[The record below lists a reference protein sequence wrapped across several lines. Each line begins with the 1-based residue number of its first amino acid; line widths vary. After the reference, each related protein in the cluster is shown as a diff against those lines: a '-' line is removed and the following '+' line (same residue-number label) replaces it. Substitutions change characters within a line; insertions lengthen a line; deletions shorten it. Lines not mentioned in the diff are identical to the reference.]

1 MIYIDK
7 LKVKYK
13 DFVALDI
20 DRSIKINRGDRVGVI
35 GSNGAGKSTLIK
47 ALIGLIPY
55 EGSFTIDA
63 LPNEISVHLQDNNYQ
78 DSVTVGEIIE
88 LILNKSIKNDVEI
101 NSIID
106 RFNFSHCLK
115 KKFSRL
121 SGGEK
126 QMMTLIII
134 MARHSKLVFFDEVT
148 TGLDFQNRERLI
160 EMLSEWNR
168 SKYETIVIVSHYYRE
183 LETLTDKLLIL
194 DGGKVVDY
202 GETKKLFKKY
212 CGNYVISVDLKDVW
226 DEDEIYQCIE
236 QRTDHTAIIFS
247 KINSRLIISMDSKET
262 LHEISD
268 ILIDIGKCFSVT
280 DLDIELLSTIAKAK
294 YKGKENIYELS

>member
-1 MIYIDK
+1 MIYIEK

-20 DRSIKINRGDRVGVI
+20 DRSIKINKGDRVGVI

-47 ALIGLIPY
+47 ALIGLNSY

-63 LPNEISVHLQDNNYQ
+63 LPNEISVHMQDNNYQ
-78 DSVTVGEIIE
+78 DSVTVREIIE
-88 LILNKSIKNDVEI
+88 LILNKSIKNDVKI
-101 NSIID
+101 NSLID
-106 RFNFSHCLK
+106 RFNFTSCLN

-126 QMMTLIII
+126 QKMTLIII

-160 EMLSEWNR
+160 EMLAEWKK
-168 SKYETIVIVSHYYRE
+168 SKEETIVIVSHYYRE

-194 DGGKVVDY
+194 DEGKVVDY
-202 GETKKLFKKY
+202 GKTKELFKKY

-226 DEDEIYQCIE
+226 DENDVYLYIKGREYDSRINF
-236 QRTDHTAIIFS
+236 T
-247 KINSRLIISMDSKET
+247 KINSRLIISMDSKKS

-268 ILIDIGKCFSVT
+268 ILIDIGKSFSVT
-280 DLDIELLSTIAKAK
+280 DLDIELLSTLAKAK
-294 YKGKENIYELS
+294 YKGRENRYELS